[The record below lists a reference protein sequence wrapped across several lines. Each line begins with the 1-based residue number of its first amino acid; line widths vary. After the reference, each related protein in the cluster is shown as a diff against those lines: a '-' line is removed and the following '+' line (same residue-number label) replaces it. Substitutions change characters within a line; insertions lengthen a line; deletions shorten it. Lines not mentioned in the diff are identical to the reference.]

1 MLKNIFKK
9 DNLALDDEVVG
20 VVYRTRDYSKFKFSK
35 NNRNLN
41 VSQVARLVKSM
52 AEKVITTIIT
62 VNDNMEIKDGQHRF
76 ESLKQLKKDVN
87 YFVDYTKDDDQDF
100 MIISNNNSK
109 NWVNDDY
116 LQFHLKEEE
125 QKHPFNYNSMP
136 YHIFQQGR
144 DRGISFGSLI
154 KLVYNYENKNL
165 SDGFRSGNLTIRDNK
180 DFFEKCDYLKRAMN
194 VNIKICKHR
203 CFQSALINFL
213 RRDDFD
219 AEYFLRKIEKDPYLL
234 KAHST
239 ISGFE
244 NIIKEIYN
252 YRNKNK
258 IS

>member
-116 LQFHLKEEE
+116 LQFHLK
-125 QKHPFNYNSMP
+125 KRRTKAPF
-136 YHIFQQGR
+136 Q
-144 DRGISFGSLI
+144 L
-154 KLVYNYENKNL
+154 
-165 SDGFRSGNLTIRDNK
+165 
-180 DFFEKCDYLKRAMN
+180 
-194 VNIKICKHR
+194 
-203 CFQSALINFL
+203 
-213 RRDDFD
+213 
-219 AEYFLRKIEKDPYLL
+219 
-234 KAHST
+234 
-239 ISGFE
+239 
-244 NIIKEIYN
+244 
-252 YRNKNK
+252 
-258 IS
+258 

>member
-9 DNLALDDEVVG
+9 DDLALDDEVVG

-35 NNRNLN
+35 NNRNLDEA
-41 VSQVARLVKSM
+41 QVNKLVKSM
-52 AEKVITTIIT
+52 KQKKITTIIT
-62 VNDNMEIKDGQHRF
+62 VNDDMEIKDGQHRF
-76 ESLKQLKKDVN
+76 ESLKQLNEDVIYFKDH
-87 YFVDYTKDDDQDF
+87 TIDDDQDY
-100 MIISNNNSK
+100 MIISNNNNK

-116 LQFHLKEEE
+116 LQLHLKKEK
-125 QKHPFNYNSMP
+125 QKYPFNYNSMP

-234 KAHST
+234 KPHST
-239 ISGFE
+239 ITGFE

>member
-9 DNLALDDEVVG
+9 DDLALDDEVVG

-35 NNRNLN
+35 NNRNLDEA
-41 VSQVARLVKSM
+41 QVNKLVKSM
-52 AEKVITTIIT
+52 KQKKITTIIT
-62 VNDNMEIKDGQHRF
+62 VNDDMEIKDGQHRF
-76 ESLKQLKKDVN
+76 ESLKQLNEDVIYFKDL
-87 YFVDYTKDDDQDF
+87 TIDDDQDY
-100 MIISNNNSK
+100 MIISNNNNK

-116 LQFHLKEEE
+116 LQLHLKKEK
-125 QKHPFNYNSMP
+125 QKYPFNYNSMP

-144 DRGISFGSLI
+144 DKGISFGSLI

-234 KAHST
+234 KPHST
-239 ISGFE
+239 ITGFE

>member
-52 AEKVITTIIT
+52 TEKVITTIIT

-116 LQFHLKEEE
+116 LQFHLKKEE

-165 SDGFRSGNLTIRDNK
+165 RDGFRSGNLTINDNK

-194 VNIKICKHR
+194 VNGQICKHR
-203 CFQSALINFL
+203 CFQSALINLL
-213 RRDDFD
+213 RRADFD
-219 AEYFLRKIEKDPYLL
+219 GEYFLRKIEKDPYLL
-234 KAHST
+234 ETHST
-239 ISGFE
+239 ITGFE
-244 NIIKEIYN
+244 SVIKKIYN
-252 YRNKNK
+252 HRNKNK

>member
-9 DNLALDDEVVG
+9 DDLALDDEVVG

-35 NNRNLN
+35 NNRNLDEA
-41 VSQVARLVKSM
+41 QVNKLVKSM
-52 AEKVITTIIT
+52 KQKKITTIIT
-62 VNDNMEIKDGQHRF
+62 VNNDMEIKDGQHRF
-76 ESLKQLKKDVN
+76 ESLKQLNEDVIYFKDH
-87 YFVDYTKDDDQDF
+87 TIDDDQDY
-100 MIISNNNSK
+100 MIISNNNNK

-116 LQFHLKEEE
+116 LQLHLKKEK
-125 QKHPFNYNSMP
+125 QKYPFNYNSMP

-234 KAHST
+234 KPHST
-239 ISGFE
+239 ITGFE

>member
-1 MLKNIFKK
+1 MKQKK
-9 DNLALDDEVVG
+9 
-20 VVYRTRDYSKFKFSK
+20 
-35 NNRNLN
+35 
-41 VSQVARLVKSM
+41 
-52 AEKVITTIIT
+52 ITTIIT
-62 VNDNMEIKDGQHRF
+62 VNNDMEIKDGQHRF
-76 ESLKQLKKDVN
+76 ESLKQLNEDVIYFKDH
-87 YFVDYTKDDDQDF
+87 TIDDDQDY
-100 MIISNNNSK
+100 MIISNNNNK

-116 LQFHLKEEE
+116 LQLHLKKEK
-125 QKHPFNYNSMP
+125 QKYPFNYNSMP

-234 KAHST
+234 KPHST
-239 ISGFE
+239 ITGFE